1 MPNVI
6 SVKNLYKN
14 FNKKNVLNGLTFD
27 VKHGEIFGYLGPSGA
42 GKTTTLKI
50 LTQQIIPTSGEVCLF
65 NNNKEKP
72 YKLGVLSDNSSVYER
87 LSIKE
92 NLTLFARIHNAEIK
106 NVDLLLKR
114 VNLYSDKDKPVKSI
128 SKGMKQRLLL
138 ACAVIHKPD
147 LLFLDEPTS
156 SLDPSSVIEI
166 QNIIKEMNEQGTT
179 IFLTTHNMYEAD
191 KLCHRIAFLNNG
203 EIIEIGSP
211 EELKIKYRNTTI
223 SVKLKNENHTRILDL
238 NTSEKNE
245 LITWI
250 KEGEVVTIHSN
261 EPTIEDIFILLTGR
275 ALA

>member
-1 MPNVI
+1 
-6 SVKNLYKN
+6 
-14 FNKKNVLNGLTFD
+14 
-27 VKHGEIFGYLGPSGA
+27 
-42 GKTTTLKI
+42 
-50 LTQQIIPTSGEVCLF
+50 
-65 NNNKEKP
+65 
-72 YKLGVLSDNSSVYER
+72 
-87 LSIKE
+87 
-92 NLTLFARIHNAEIK
+92 
-106 NVDLLLKR
+106 
-114 VNLYSDKDKPVKSI
+114 
-128 SKGMKQRLLL
+128 MKQRLLL